1 MKNLQ
6 IHPVALA
13 KLGLLTKTQAKRLLK
28 AYRMFLPSEIEILLI
43 EAGCV
48 DSHECWTPFRLN
60 PCSPF
65 LIYDEEN
72 PA

>member
-1 MKNLQ
+1 MKLE

-13 KLGLLTKTQAKRLLK
+13 KLGLLTRNQAKRLLK
-28 AYRMFLPSEIEILLI
+28 GYRWFDPIEIEELI
-43 EAGCV
+43 IKAGCI

-65 LIYDEEN
+65 LIYDER
-72 PA
+72 PV